1 MSSQEIFMTIRD
13 TMRPS
18 MTNALG
24 VLRSFGRNTWL
35 MLAVFG
41 VSGFGYFGIQ
51 AVLFNLYLL
60 RLGYDAQFI
69 GTLIGFGQL
78 IWALMALPAGAFGRR
93 FGAKP
98 ALFLWHG
105 LHGLGFAIVLC
116 AEFFPRPF
124 LTPVIVFGWMVFWIG
139 GAFGGSNGAPF
150 MMRSAP
156 RNVLNL
162 VFSTQVIVFSIMGFI
177 GSLVAGALPAALT
190 TLSGASA
197 ADPAPFRAA
206 LSLTAIC
213 HGISVLILTRLR
225 DQPDESASGN
235 VSALGRPTALLLFWG
250 LLMFLLTASEGSVR
264 SFFNVYLDRQLL
276 MPTADIGVVFGV
288 AQFFSILGAFGA
300 PFVLRR
306 LGASRLIL
314 YATTASGGVLLLLAA
329 AQLSWVASSAY
340 ITVILL
346 SAVSTAARTI
356 MSQELVAGHWRI
368 LIAGVTTVGL
378 GLGWA
383 SSAAIGGA
391 LVNAF
396 GFSTYFNIA
405 AALAILAAVLL
416 GMFVF
421 RNRTAPAKPR
431 PLDS

>member
-1 MSSQEIFMTIRD
+1 MPPFMTNI
-13 TMRPS
+13 
-18 MTNALG
+18 LG
-24 VLRSFGRNTWL
+24 VLRGFGRNTWL

-93 FGAKP
+93 FGARP
-98 ALFLWHG
+98 ALYLWHG

-116 AEFFPRPF
+116 AEFFPRQF

-156 RNVLNL
+156 RNLLNL
-162 VFSTQVIVFSIMGFI
+162 VFSTQVIMFSVMGFV
-177 GSLVAGALPAALT
+177 GSIVAGILPAALT

-197 ADPAPFRAA
+197 TDPAPFRAA

-225 DQPDESASGN
+225 DQPDESGSGT
-235 VSALGRPTALLLFWG
+235 VSSVGRPTALLLFWG
-250 LLMFLLTASEGSVR
+250 GLMFLLTASEGSVR
-264 SFFNVYLDRQLL
+264 SFFNVYLDRQLQ

-288 AQFFSILGAFGA
+288 AQFFSVLGAFSA
-300 PFVLRR
+300 PFLLRR
-306 LGASRLIL
+306 LGASRVIL
-314 YATTASGGVLLLLAA
+314 FATAASGGVLVLLAA
-329 AQLSWVASSAY
+329 AQITWVASSAY

-346 SAVSTAARTI
+346 SAVATAARTI

-368 LIAGVTTVGL
+368 IIAGVSTVGL

-383 SSAAIGGA
+383 SSAAIGGV

-396 GFSTYFNIA
+396 GFATYFYIA
-405 AALAILAAVLL
+405 AGLAILAAGLL
-416 GMFVF
+416 GVF
-421 RNRTAPAKPR
+421 LFRKGAAPASPG
-431 PLDS
+431 PSAS

>member
-1 MSSQEIFMTIRD
+1 
-13 TMRPS
+13 
-18 MTNALG
+18 
-24 VLRSFGRNTWL
+24 

-93 FGAKP
+93 FGARP
-98 ALFLWHG
+98 ALYLWHG

-116 AEFFPRPF
+116 AEFFPRQF

-156 RNVLNL
+156 RNLLNL
-162 VFSTQVIVFSIMGFI
+162 VFSTQVIMFSVMGFV
-177 GSLVAGALPAALT
+177 GSIVAGILPAALT

-197 ADPAPFRAA
+197 TDPAPFRAA

-225 DQPDESASGN
+225 DQPDESGSGT
-235 VSALGRPTALLLFWG
+235 VSSVGRPTALLLFWG
-250 LLMFLLTASEGSVR
+250 GLMFLLTASEGSVR
-264 SFFNVYLDRQLL
+264 SFFNVYLDRQLQ

-288 AQFFSILGAFGA
+288 AQFFSVLGAFSA
-300 PFVLRR
+300 PFLLRR
-306 LGASRLIL
+306 LGASRVIL
-314 YATTASGGVLLLLAA
+314 FATSASGGVLVLLAA
-329 AQLSWVASSAY
+329 AQITWVASSAY

-346 SAVSTAARTI
+346 SAVATAARTI

-368 LIAGVTTVGL
+368 IIAGVSTVGL

-383 SSAAIGGA
+383 SSAAIGGV

-396 GFSTYFNIA
+396 GFATYFYIA
-405 AALAILAAVLL
+405 AGLAILAAGLL
-416 GMFVF
+416 GVF
-421 RNRTAPAKPR
+421 LFRKRAAPASPG
-431 PLDS
+431 PSAS

>member
-1 MSSQEIFMTIRD
+1 MPPFMTNI
-13 TMRPS
+13 
-18 MTNALG
+18 LG
-24 VLRSFGRNTWL
+24 VLRGFGRNTWL

-93 FGAKP
+93 FGARP
-98 ALFLWHG
+98 ALYLWHG

-116 AEFFPRPF
+116 AEFFPRQF

-156 RNVLNL
+156 RNLLNL
-162 VFSTQVIVFSIMGFI
+162 VFSTQVIMFSVMGFV
-177 GSLVAGALPAALT
+177 GSIVAGILPAALT

-197 ADPAPFRAA
+197 TDPAPFRAA

-225 DQPDESASGN
+225 DQPDESGSGT
-235 VSALGRPTALLLFWG
+235 VSSVGRPTALLLFWG
-250 LLMFLLTASEGSVR
+250 GLMFLLTASEGSVR
-264 SFFNVYLDRQLL
+264 SFFNVYLDRQLQ

-288 AQFFSILGAFGA
+288 AQFFSVLGAFSA
-300 PFVLRR
+300 PFLLRR
-306 LGASRLIL
+306 LGASRVIL
-314 YATTASGGVLLLLAA
+314 FATSASGGVLVLLAA
-329 AQLSWVASSAY
+329 AQITWVASSAY

-346 SAVSTAARTI
+346 SAVATAARTI

-368 LIAGVTTVGL
+368 IIAGVSTVGL

-383 SSAAIGGA
+383 SSAAIGGV

-396 GFSTYFNIA
+396 GFATYFYIA
-405 AALAILAAVLL
+405 AGLAILAAGLL
-416 GMFVF
+416 GVF
-421 RNRTAPAKPR
+421 LFRKRAAPASPG
-431 PLDS
+431 PSAS

>member
-1 MSSQEIFMTIRD
+1 
-13 TMRPS
+13 
-18 MTNALG
+18 MTNILG
-24 VLRSFGRNTWL
+24 VLRGFGRNTWL

-93 FGAKP
+93 FGARP
-98 ALFLWHG
+98 ALYLWHG

-116 AEFFPRPF
+116 AEFFPRQF

-156 RNVLNL
+156 RNLLNL
-162 VFSTQVIVFSIMGFI
+162 VFSTQVIMFSVMGFV
-177 GSLVAGALPAALT
+177 GSIVAGILPAALT

-197 ADPAPFRAA
+197 TDPAPFRAA

-225 DQPDESASGN
+225 DQPDESGSGT
-235 VSALGRPTALLLFWG
+235 VSSVGRPTALLLFWG
-250 LLMFLLTASEGSVR
+250 GLMFLLTASEGSVR
-264 SFFNVYLDRQLL
+264 SFFNVYLDRQLQ

-288 AQFFSILGAFGA
+288 AQFFSVLGAFSA
-300 PFVLRR
+300 PFLLRR
-306 LGASRLIL
+306 LGASRVIL
-314 YATTASGGVLLLLAA
+314 FATAASGGVLVLLAA
-329 AQLSWVASSAY
+329 AQITWVASSAY

-346 SAVSTAARTI
+346 SAVATAARTI

-368 LIAGVTTVGL
+368 IIAGVSTVGL

-383 SSAAIGGA
+383 SSAAIGGV

-396 GFSTYFNIA
+396 GFATYFYIA
-405 AALAILAAVLL
+405 AGLAILAAGLL
-416 GMFVF
+416 GVF
-421 RNRTAPAKPR
+421 LFRKRAAPASPG
-431 PLDS
+431 PSAS

>member
-1 MSSQEIFMTIRD
+1 MPPFMTNI
-13 TMRPS
+13 
-18 MTNALG
+18 LG
-24 VLRSFGRNTWL
+24 VLRGFGRNTWL

-93 FGAKP
+93 FGARP
-98 ALFLWHG
+98 ALYLWHG

-116 AEFFPRPF
+116 AEFFPRQF

-156 RNVLNL
+156 RNLLNL
-162 VFSTQVIVFSIMGFI
+162 VFSTQVIMFSVMGFV
-177 GSLVAGALPAALT
+177 GSIVAGILPAALT

-197 ADPAPFRAA
+197 TDPAPFRAA

-225 DQPDESASGN
+225 DQPDESGSGT
-235 VSALGRPTALLLFWG
+235 VSSVGRPTALLLFWG
-250 LLMFLLTASEGSVR
+250 GLMFLLTASEGSVR
-264 SFFNVYLDRQLL
+264 SFFNVYLDRQLQ

-288 AQFFSILGAFGA
+288 AQFFSVLGAFSA
-300 PFVLRR
+300 PFLLRR
-306 LGASRLIL
+306 LGASRVIL
-314 YATTASGGVLLLLAA
+314 FATAASGGVLVLLAA
-329 AQLSWVASSAY
+329 AQITWVASSAY

-346 SAVSTAARTI
+346 SAVATAARTI

-368 LIAGVTTVGL
+368 IIAGVSTVGL

-383 SSAAIGGA
+383 SSAAIGGV

-396 GFSTYFNIA
+396 GFATYFYIA
-405 AALAILAAVLL
+405 AGLAILAAGLL
-416 GMFVF
+416 GVF
-421 RNRTAPAKPR
+421 LFRKRAAPASPG
-431 PLDS
+431 PSAS

>member
-1 MSSQEIFMTIRD
+1 
-13 TMRPS
+13 
-18 MTNALG
+18 LG
-24 VLRSFGRNTWL
+24 VLRGFGRNTWL

-93 FGAKP
+93 FGARP
-98 ALFLWHG
+98 ALYLWHG

-116 AEFFPRPF
+116 AEFFPRQF

-156 RNVLNL
+156 RNLLNL
-162 VFSTQVIVFSIMGFI
+162 VFSTQVIMFSVMGFV
-177 GSLVAGALPAALT
+177 GSIVAGILPAALT

-197 ADPAPFRAA
+197 TDPAPFRAA

-225 DQPDESASGN
+225 DQPDESGSGT
-235 VSALGRPTALLLFWG
+235 VSSVGRPTALLLFWG
-250 LLMFLLTASEGSVR
+250 GLMFLLTASEGSVR
-264 SFFNVYLDRQLL
+264 SFFNVYLDRQLQ

-288 AQFFSILGAFGA
+288 AQFFSVLGAFSA
-300 PFVLRR
+300 PFLLRR
-306 LGASRLIL
+306 LGASRVIL
-314 YATTASGGVLLLLAA
+314 FATAASGGVLVLLAA
-329 AQLSWVASSAY
+329 AQITWVASSAY

-346 SAVSTAARTI
+346 SAVATAARTI

-368 LIAGVTTVGL
+368 IIAGVSTVGL

-383 SSAAIGGA
+383 SSAAIGGV

-396 GFSTYFNIA
+396 GFATYFYIA
-405 AALAILAAVLL
+405 AGLAILAAGLL
-416 GMFVF
+416 GVF
-421 RNRTAPAKPR
+421 LFRKRAAPASPG
-431 PLDS
+431 PSAS

>member
-1 MSSQEIFMTIRD
+1 MRHFMSNT
-13 TMRPS
+13 
-18 MTNALG
+18 LG
-24 VLRSFGRNTWL
+24 VLRGFGRNTWL

-60 RLGYDAQFI
+60 RLGYDAAFI

-78 IWALMALPAGAFGRR
+78 VWALMALPAGAFGRR

-124 LTPVIVFGWMVFWIG
+124 LTPVIIFGWMVFWIG

-156 RNVLNL
+156 RNLLNL
-162 VFSTQVIVFSIMGFI
+162 VFSTQVILFSIMGFV
-177 GSLVAGALPAALT
+177 GSLVAGVLPATLT

-197 ADPAPFRAA
+197 TDPAPFRAA

-225 DQPDESASGN
+225 DQPDESGSGT
-235 VSALGRPTALLLFWG
+235 VSAVGRPTRLLLFWG
-250 LLMFLLTASEGSVR
+250 GLMFLVTASEGSVR
-264 SFFNVYLDRQLL
+264 SFFNVYLDRQLQ
-276 MPTADIGVVFGV
+276 MPTADIGAVFGV
-288 AQFFSILGAFGA
+288 AQFFSILGAFSA
-300 PFVLRR
+300 PFLLRR
-306 LGASRLIL
+306 LGASRVIL
-314 YATTASGGVLLLLAA
+314 FATAASGGVLVLLAA

-346 SAVSTAARTI
+346 SAVATAARTI
-356 MSQELVAGHWRI
+356 MSQELVSGHWRI
-368 LIAGVTTVGL
+368 IIAGVTTVGL

-396 GFSTYFNIA
+396 GFSTYFYIA
-405 AALAILAAVLL
+405 AGLAILAAGLL
-416 GMFVF
+416 GVFVF
-421 RNRTAPAKPR
+421 RSRSAAVKPR
-431 PLDS
+431 HFDS

>member
-1 MSSQEIFMTIRD
+1 MSNT
-13 TMRPS
+13 
-18 MTNALG
+18 LG
-24 VLRSFGRNTWL
+24 VLRGFGRNTWL

-78 IWALMALPAGAFGRR
+78 VWAMMALPAGAFGRR

-98 ALFLWHG
+98 ALYLWHG

-116 AEFFPRPF
+116 AQFFPPQF

-139 GAFGGSNGAPF
+139 GAFGGSNAAPF

-156 RNVLNL
+156 RSVLSL
-162 VFSTQVIVFSIMGFI
+162 VFSTQVIMFSIMGFV
-177 GSLVAGALPAALT
+177 GSIVAGVLPAALT

-197 ADPAPFRAA
+197 TDPAPFRAA

-225 DQPDESASGN
+225 DQPDESASGT
-235 VSALGRPTALLLFWG
+235 VSMVGRPTAVLLFWG
-250 LLMFLLTASEGSVR
+250 GLMFLVTASEGSVR
-264 SFFNVYLDRQLL
+264 SFFNVYLDRQLQ

-300 PFVLRR
+300 PFLLRR

-314 YATTASGGVLLLLAA
+314 FATVTSGVVLGLLAA

-340 ITVILL
+340 IGVILL

-368 LIAGVTTVGL
+368 LIAGVTTIGL

-383 SSAAIGGA
+383 SSAAIGGV

-396 GFSTYFNIA
+396 GFGTYFFIA
-405 AALAILAAVLL
+405 AGLAILAAALL
-416 GMFVF
+416 AGFLLRATGKSKSAGDIASKKVV
-421 RNRTAPAKPR
+421 P
-431 PLDS
+431 

>member
-1 MSSQEIFMTIRD
+1 MATIRD
-13 TMRPS
+13 TMPPF
-18 MTNALG
+18 MTNILG
-24 VLRSFGRNTWL
+24 VLRGFGRNTWL

-93 FGAKP
+93 FGARP
-98 ALFLWHG
+98 ALYLWHG

-116 AEFFPRPF
+116 AEFFPRQF

-156 RNVLNL
+156 RNLLNL
-162 VFSTQVIVFSIMGFI
+162 VFSTQVIMFSVMGFV
-177 GSLVAGALPAALT
+177 GSIVAGILPAALT

-197 ADPAPFRAA
+197 TDPAPFRAA

-225 DQPDESASGN
+225 DQPDESGSGT
-235 VSALGRPTALLLFWG
+235 VSSVGRPTALLLFWG
-250 LLMFLLTASEGSVR
+250 GLMFLLTASEGSVR
-264 SFFNVYLDRQLL
+264 SFFNVYLDRQLQ

-288 AQFFSILGAFGA
+288 AQFFSVLGAFSA
-300 PFVLRR
+300 PFLLRR
-306 LGASRLIL
+306 LGASRVIL
-314 YATTASGGVLLLLAA
+314 FATAASGGVLVLLAA
-329 AQLSWVASSAY
+329 AQITWVASSAY

-346 SAVSTAARTI
+346 SAVATAARTI

-368 LIAGVTTVGL
+368 IIAGVSTVGL

-383 SSAAIGGA
+383 SSAAIGGV

-396 GFSTYFNIA
+396 GFATYFYIA
-405 AALAILAAVLL
+405 AGLAILAAGLL
-416 GMFVF
+416 GVF
-421 RNRTAPAKPR
+421 LFRKRAAPASPG
-431 PLDS
+431 PSAS

>member
-1 MSSQEIFMTIRD
+1 LATIRD
-13 TMRPS
+13 TMPPF
-18 MTNALG
+18 MTNILG
-24 VLRSFGRNTWL
+24 VLRGFGRNTWL

-93 FGAKP
+93 FGARP
-98 ALFLWHG
+98 ALYLWHG

-116 AEFFPRPF
+116 AEFFPRQF

-156 RNVLNL
+156 RNLLNL
-162 VFSTQVIVFSIMGFI
+162 VFSTQVIMFSVMGFV
-177 GSLVAGALPAALT
+177 GSIVAGILPAALT

-197 ADPAPFRAA
+197 TDPAPFRAA

-225 DQPDESASGN
+225 DQPDESGSGT
-235 VSALGRPTALLLFWG
+235 VSSVGRPTALLLFWG
-250 LLMFLLTASEGSVR
+250 GLMFLLTASEGSVR
-264 SFFNVYLDRQLL
+264 SFFNVYLDRQLQ

-288 AQFFSILGAFGA
+288 AQFFSVLGAFSA
-300 PFVLRR
+300 PFLLRR
-306 LGASRLIL
+306 LGASRVIL
-314 YATTASGGVLLLLAA
+314 FATAASGGVLVLLAA
-329 AQLSWVASSAY
+329 AQITWVASSAY

-346 SAVSTAARTI
+346 SAVATAARTI

-368 LIAGVTTVGL
+368 IIAGVSTVGL

-383 SSAAIGGA
+383 SSAAIGGV

-396 GFSTYFNIA
+396 GFATYFYIA
-405 AALAILAAVLL
+405 AGLAILAAGLL
-416 GMFVF
+416 GVF
-421 RNRTAPAKPR
+421 LFRKRAAPASPG
-431 PLDS
+431 PSAS